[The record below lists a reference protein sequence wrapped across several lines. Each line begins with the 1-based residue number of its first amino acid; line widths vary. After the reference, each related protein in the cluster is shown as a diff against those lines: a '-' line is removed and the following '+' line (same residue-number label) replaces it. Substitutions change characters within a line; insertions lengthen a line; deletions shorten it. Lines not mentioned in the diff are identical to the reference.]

1 MKLPA
6 DISGKDL
13 VKVAVELGFEIRRQ
27 KGSHLI
33 LRKEDKL
40 LVIPLHKSMKK
51 GTLLQILK
59 VMGISKEELMKL
71 L

>member
-1 MKLPA
+1 MQQ
-6 DISGKDL
+6 G
-13 VKVAVELGFEIRRQ
+13 GFEIKRQ

-40 LVIPLHKSMKK
+40 LVIPLYKSMKK

-59 VMGISKEELMKL
+59 VMGISKEELLKL